1 MKSLIDINL
10 TDCSSHYPLLV
21 VAPPPS
27 RGSGT
32 ILDTYCGGGYS
43 GAGTLGRYPGQ
54 VRLALNML
62 LQATMIRNYF
72 VKTQTSMASF
82 GPPDLSIIFSNGMY
96 LEVSP
101 L

>member
-1 MKSLIDINL
+1 MKSLIDNNL
-10 TDCSSHYPLLV
+10 TDRECPDCSTHNPLLV

-54 VRLALNML
+54 VRLALKV
-62 LQATMIRNYF
+62 T
-72 VKTQTSMASF
+72 
-82 GPPDLSIIFSNGMY
+82 IITAR
-96 LEVSP
+96 
-101 L
+101 